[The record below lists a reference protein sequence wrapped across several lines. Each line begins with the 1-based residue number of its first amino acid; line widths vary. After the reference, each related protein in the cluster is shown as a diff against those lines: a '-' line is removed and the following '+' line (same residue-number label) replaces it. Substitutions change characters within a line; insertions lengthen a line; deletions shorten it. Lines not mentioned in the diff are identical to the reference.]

1 MKNPNIKVGQTVWL
15 RATSYSHIQR
25 SLKEDVIE
33 KVGTKYVTT
42 RHNRLKFHIDTLKQ
56 DNGDYSP
63 RYILYLDPQVY
74 YDEIEMSGKRSA
86 IRDAIGKVTEI
97 EKIREIH
104 RILFENKNI
113 EK

>member
-15 RATSYSHIQR
+15 RAVSYSY
-25 SLKEDVIE
+25 SKVLLKEDIID
-33 KVGTKYVTT
+33 KIGAKYVTT

-74 YDEIEMSGKRSA
+74 YDEIEMSGKCSA

-97 EKIREIH
+97 EKIREIY
-104 RILFENKNI
+104 RILFENEETQK
-113 EK
+113 